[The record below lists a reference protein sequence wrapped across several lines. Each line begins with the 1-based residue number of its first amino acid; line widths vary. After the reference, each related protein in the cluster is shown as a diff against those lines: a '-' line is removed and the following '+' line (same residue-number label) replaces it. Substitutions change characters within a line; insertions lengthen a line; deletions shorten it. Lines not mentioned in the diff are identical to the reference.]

1 MANQQTQYIPEN
13 VFVQLGLSNLSLE
26 EQEAFLE
33 KMNELVQKRL
43 LVRILETVPEAVQQE
58 VAAMQFTTPE
68 ESMQELMKHVPYFG
82 DMLEEE
88 VENVK
93 NELRASMQTAA

>member
-1 MANQQTQYIPEN
+1 MTNENTQYIPEN
-13 VFVQLGLSNLSLE
+13 IFVQLGLTNLSLE

-43 LVRILETVPEAVQQE
+43 LVRILETVPEQTQE
-58 VAAMQFTTPE
+58 AIAAMQLETPE
-68 ESMQELMKHVPYFG
+68 ESLQELMKHVPYFG

-93 NELRASMQTAA
+93 NELRASMQPAA

>member
-1 MANQQTQYIPEN
+1 MASEQTQYIPEN
-13 VFVQLGLSNLSLE
+13 IFAELGLSNLSLE

-33 KMNELVQKRL
+33 KMNELIQKRL
-43 LVRILETVPEAVQQE
+43 LVRVLETVPETVQQQ
-58 VAAMQFTTPE
+58 VAEMQLATPE

>member
-1 MANQQTQYIPEN
+1 MSNQQTAYIPEN
-13 VFVQLGLSNLSLE
+13 IFVQLGLTELSLE

-33 KMNELVQKRL
+33 EINELVRKRL

-58 VAAMQFTTPE
+58 VANMNLSTPE
-68 ESMQELMKHVPYFG
+68 ESMEQLMKHVPYFG
-82 DMLEEE
+82 DMLQEE

-93 NELRASMQTAA
+93 NELRASMQTTA